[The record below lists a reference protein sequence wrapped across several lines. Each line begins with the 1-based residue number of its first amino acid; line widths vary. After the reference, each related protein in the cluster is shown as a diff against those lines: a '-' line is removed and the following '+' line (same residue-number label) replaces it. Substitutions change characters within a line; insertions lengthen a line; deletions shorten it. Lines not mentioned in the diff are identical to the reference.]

1 MLETFTR
8 NKKIWLMVIFVIIIL
23 VLLFV
28 AGGYYSEREDST
40 ADEQVVVKEEVIKK
54 EAITEETLDSEKRF
68 EQIIN
73 TEKEKCMLNFDLNN
87 LDFTKPTWGAELST
101 MLKGLLVMR
110 AVDQKNRDLCNYE
123 KREIDSEL
131 RKERCERDY
140 DFFFTLT
147 RKLEKGLN
155 SQQYVTECREALTPY
170 ILIEKEQKLAKLPD
184 NPDDLDELKKG
195 LDIICESYYI
205 SFQNKEPVILN
216 SALMCDG
223 KTIGRYNVLNYT
235 SITNQKNSCIGEF
248 NDDIEYL
255 IAVAKK
261 NPGLCELIP
270 NYRTYQYCKYYFS
283 QDLSFPYNG
292 FKESYCHEKIHN
304 DLFLS
309 E

>member
-8 NKKIWLMVIFVIIIL
+8 NKKIWLIAIFVIIIL

-28 AGGYYSEREDST
+28 AGGYYSERKDST
-40 ADEQVVVKEEVIKK
+40 ADKQVVVKEEAIK
-54 EAITEETLDSEKRF
+54 EETLDTKKRF

-73 TEKEKCMLNFDLNN
+73 TEKEKCMLDFDLDN
-87 LDFTKPTWGAELST
+87 LDFTKSIWNDKLST

-110 AVDQKNRDLCNYE
+110 AVDQNNKNLCDYE
-123 KREIDSEL
+123 KQEVDLEL

-140 DFFFTLT
+140 DFFFTLI

-170 ILIEKEQKLAKLPD
+170 ILIEKEQKLAEL
-184 NPDDLDELKKG
+184 PDDLDELREG
-195 LDIICESYYI
+195 LDIICESYYL
-205 SFQNKEPVILN
+205 SFQSKEPVILD

-223 KTIGRYNVLNYT
+223 KTIGKYNALNYT
-235 SITNQKNSCIGEF
+235 STANQKNSCIGEF

-261 NPGLCELIP
+261 DLGLCESIP
-270 NYRTYQYCKYYFS
+270 NPRTYQYCKYYFS
-283 QDLSFPYNG
+283 QDLSSFYNG
-292 FKESYCHEKIHN
+292 FRESYCHSKIHN
-304 DLFLS
+304 NLFPL